1 MTGLNEK
8 TIDIQSSLDQMN
20 LKLDEIITLLGGA
33 PPTPTATLD
42 DLLAELV
49 LIKTNTADIHTDTMS
64 MDGKLLAIRNY
75 IKNPAEEALEDDY
88 TSLMYNLMWI
98 RRAIAAPTFAGALDY
113 PVQTELRAF
122 NVNND
127 VLISTTN
134 DIMLNIIYN
143 TMVNAFS
150 NLGLSSG
157 ASPSYVY
164 YGWLSQVLNWLA
176 KISGSEGVPF
186 DGGNRNIIQLLAK
199 IADRPESTIGSGLI
213 PDTIC
218 ASPYSSTGMMLV
230 PGLSDPLWPSLVYAV
245 FGAVPPANIEYGS
258 VFGLG
263 TDYTEL
269 HNTDDTWDGWGIY
282 VASSAPNYG
291 MYIGIDDDAS
301 LSRYPTNVWNQ
312 LVDYTNNLSV
322 FVPAADSLKVYLC
335 EGYAGGGSSSGGPWG
350 GGEPTP
356 PDAGTCYEIDSVA
369 AEYFYNPGFTL
380 DMQAIQF
387 TTVDGVSCTDEHTF
401 TESTEGFDVACT
413 VALGNFVGWTVEVLS
428 GTTPITL
435 ALVAPSGTRTT
446 ETVGGSIFTVP
457 SNTVSMLIC
466 NAGLGGSAAS
476 SPFTIRFCSPVIP

>member
-8 TIDIQSSLDQMN
+8 TIAIQSSLDLMN
-20 LKLDEIITLLGGA
+20 EKLDDIITLLGGA

-143 TMVNAFS
+143 TMVNVFT
-150 NLGLSSG
+150 NLGISSG

-213 PDTIC
+213 PDQIC
-218 ASPYSSTGMMLV
+218 FDPYVSTEMVLV
-230 PGLSDPLWPSLVYAV
+230 PGISDPLWPSLIYAK
-245 FGAVPPANIEYGS
+245 FGATLPDGLSYGS
-258 VFGLG
+258 VFGIG
-263 TDYTEL
+263 YDYTEL
-269 HNTDDTWDGWGIY
+269 INDEGDWDGWKIY
-282 VASSAPNYG
+282 VASSAANFG
-291 MYIGIDDDAS
+291 MYTGVNTDDS
-301 LSRYPTNVWNQ
+301 LARYPTNVWVSLGGYDQ
-312 LVDYTNNLSV
+312 HLSV
-322 FVPAADSLKVYLC
+322 FVPGVDSVKVYLC
-335 EGYAGGGSSSGGPWG
+335 GDGWGGGGSSGGPWG

-356 PDAGTCYEIDSVA
+356 PDEGTCYEIDSVA

-401 TESTEGFDVACT
+401 TESTEGFDMVCT
-413 VALGNFVGWTVEVLS
+413 VAIGNFVGWTVEVLS
-428 GTTPITL
+428 GTTPITI
-435 ALVAPSGTRTT
+435 ALVSPSGTRTT

-457 SNTVSMLIC
+457 SNTASMLIC
-466 NAGLGGSAAS
+466 NAALGGSAAS
-476 SPFTIRFCSPVIP
+476 SPFTIRLCSPVIP